1 MADDFDSKA
10 RAIAKYVRDELFN
23 SGVVTLDEAR
33 SLVAAEN
40 SNATEFSCA
49 ACHAPITDPAAK
61 SCSKC
66 GSKTMVISS
75 DRAYRC
81 QRCGSPVELSDPRC
95 GNCGHDKAV
104 PASVKSNPAPY
115 YTCSSCLRTV
125 SLSQPNCSCG
135 NRKAYKTFE
144 R

>member
-49 ACHAPITDPAAK
+49 ACHAE
-61 SCSKC
+61 S
-66 GSKTMVISS
+66 
-75 DRAYRC
+75 
-81 QRCGSPVELSDPRC
+81 
-95 GNCGHDKAV
+95 
-104 PASVKSNPAPY
+104 ASWLTKRLLP
-115 YTCSSCLRTV
+115 TV
-125 SLSQPNCSCG
+125 
-135 NRKAYKTFE
+135 
-144 R
+144 